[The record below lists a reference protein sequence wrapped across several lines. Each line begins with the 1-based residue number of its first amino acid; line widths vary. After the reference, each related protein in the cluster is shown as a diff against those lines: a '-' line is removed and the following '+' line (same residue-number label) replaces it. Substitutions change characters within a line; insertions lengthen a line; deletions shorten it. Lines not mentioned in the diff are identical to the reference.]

1 MSPSPN
7 NPFRRKFWNLFNN
20 VLTGLWE
27 LGLSFLGSLRY
38 VCLEFLVV
46 MKAQEKAEVILG
58 FHCWRAAEPLTG
70 GFVIGCPWELP
81 KCLVLWNACFSYTHM
96 NQKTFCLE
104 KSNTGGLKKKKS
116 LVSRQLWSNHYALR
130 VSDSWQTASKA
141 FKETCHWC
149 ILRSQ
154 KILSI
159 CKQW

>member
-1 MSPSPN
+1 MSPFPN

-104 KSNTGGLKKKKS
+104 KSNTGGLKKKKVIGLWTVVKQPLCFAGLRLLTNGLQS
-116 LVSRQLWSNHYALR
+116 FQGNMPLVYFKK
-130 VSDSWQTASKA
+130 SKD
-141 FKETCHWC
+141 TVH
-149 ILRSQ
+149 L
-154 KILSI
+154 
-159 CKQW
+159 

>member
-1 MSPSPN
+1 MSPFPN

-116 LVSRQLWSNHYALR
+116 HWSLDSCEATIMLCGSQTPDKRPPKLSRKHATG
-130 VSDSWQTASKA
+130 V
-141 FKETCHWC
+141 F
-149 ILRSQ
+149 
-154 KILSI
+154 
-159 CKQW
+159 